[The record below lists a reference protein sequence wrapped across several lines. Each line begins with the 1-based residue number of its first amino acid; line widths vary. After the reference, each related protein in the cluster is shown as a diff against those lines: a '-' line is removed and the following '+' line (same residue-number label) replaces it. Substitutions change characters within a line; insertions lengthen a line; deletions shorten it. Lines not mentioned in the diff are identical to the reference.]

1 MMRHLGLLLML
12 PALLSAQTP
21 VLDEGRLDAG
31 WFGPTVVFQPSKQLG
46 FQWLKLGLDL
56 RRRSIRVQAFEPTAW
71 LLGKRK
77 TKDELLLGRLEPQL
91 VPNLAKELK
100 RVLKTSLPV
109 SLSEGDL
116 QLVGRVVDVVGMEA
130 DSFSMGRV
138 SLSLDLKLVDG
149 DSGELLAA
157 FHNTLEGLDADML
170 ALQFAT
176 WCENLGRAL
185 APAAAPLVE
194 SASATKPVPVV
205 PLPKPAFDLEG
216 ALRRIEGLQRD
227 GLLSEADALALKQ
240 KAAAKV
246 H

>member
-1 MMRHLGLLLML
+1 ML
-12 PALLSAQTP
+12 KSRDFTFCFLKKGKQRPLKSARNP
-21 VLDEGRLDAG
+21 
-31 WFGPTVVFQPSKQLG
+31 
-46 FQWLKLGLDL
+46 
-56 RRRSIRVQAFEPTAW
+56 
-71 LLGKRK
+71 GKRK

-91 VPNLAKELK
+91 VSNLAKELK

-116 QLVGRVVDVVGMEA
+116 QLVGRVADAVGLEE
-130 DSFSMGRV
+130 DGITMGRV

-149 DSGELLAA
+149 DTGELLAA
-157 FHNTLEGLDADML
+157 FHETLEGGDADVL
-170 ALQFAT
+170 GLHYKR
-176 WCENLGRAL
+176 WCEQVGRAL

-194 SASATKPVPVV
+194 SASATKPVQVV